1 MVEENTAKAYIMD
14 EMIAEFQNLPADFA
28 PGENFTDNNSAYLL
42 VGAVFDAERN
52 YINAPMPI

>member
-1 MVEENTAKAYIMD
+1 MD